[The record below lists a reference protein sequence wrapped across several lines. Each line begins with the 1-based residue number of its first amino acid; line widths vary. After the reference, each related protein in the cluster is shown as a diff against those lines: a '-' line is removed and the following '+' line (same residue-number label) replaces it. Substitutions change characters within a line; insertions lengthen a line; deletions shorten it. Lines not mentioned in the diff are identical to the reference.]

1 MNLHISRLPANLLR
15 SVYKLSK
22 QHVDRTSIILLLFSV
37 LYSVHTKNCFM
48 YSVCVGRRQ
57 GGGAK
62 GAIAPPFFRGKEQNL
77 QLTGV
82 ELAPWSFQLDF
93 V

>member
-1 MNLHISRLPANLLR
+1 MTAALVMVS
-15 SVYKLSK
+15 SLSG
-22 QHVDRTSIILLLFSV
+22 RG
-37 LYSVHTKNCFM
+37 
-48 YSVCVGRRQ
+48 VGRG

-82 ELAPWSFQLDF
+82 ELAPWSFQQSLTLF
-93 V
+93 YLAGH

>member
-1 MNLHISRLPANLLR
+1 MTITSTPGQLKSSKYDLE
-15 SVYKLSK
+15 SVEAKT
-22 QHVDRTSIILLLFSV
+22 QQ
-37 LYSVHTKNCFM
+37 
-48 YSVCVGRRQ
+48 GRRQ

-93 V
+93 VLLSWTLAGS